1 MQPTRIQVEQSL
13 AALANGAGHPDHA
26 AGGIRSAAA
35 AHEQMVVAIESLP
48 DGLLAELEQT
58 IDIRPDRLDRARE
71 HLAHLDELTATELAD
86 RIVGRLVCDRLR

>member
-1 MQPTRIQVEQSL
+1 MQPTRTQVEQSL
-13 AALANGAGHPDHA
+13 AALAEGTGHPDQA
-26 AGGIRSAAA
+26 SGVRSAATDPA
-35 AHEQMVVAIESLP
+35 RVAVAIESLP

-71 HLAHLDELTATELAD
+71 HLAHLDELSASELAD